1 MSSDITDKFYEL
13 NSNALEKLRQ
23 ANKTNYVQK
32 Y

>member
-13 NSNALEKLRQ
+13 NSNTLEKLRQ
-23 ANKTNYVQK
+23 ANKTNYVHK